1 MEGIV
6 VCSTGRWCDVH
17 AGDNI
22 YKCSLKGNLRLKGM
36 KTTNPVAVGDR
47 VLFDMDEKNHT
58 GRVYEILDRK
68 NVIIRRATNL
78 SRQTHILA
86 ANVDLAVLIATPILP
101 RTSTGFIDRFLI
113 TAEAYHIPSLIV
125 FNKLD
130 LFKQEMSIVEYYQEI
145 YQSAGYP
152 VLMISS
158 TEGTNVDEFR
168 EQISGKTILLAGHSG
183 VGKSTLIKALVPEI
197 KIKIGNIS
205 EAHLKGMHT
214 TTFARMYMLT
224 GNTLVIDTP
233 GIKEFGVVDFE
244 PWELG
249 HWFREFKEFIP
260 GCKYANCT
268 HQHEPGC
275 AVRQAAEAGKI
286 HEERYSNYLGIL
298 NNISE

>member
-168 EQISGKTILLAGHSG
+168 EQITGKTILLAGHSG

-275 AVRQAAEAGKI
+275 AVRQAAEEGKI

-298 NNISE
+298 NNISA

>member
-47 VLFDMDEKNHT
+47 VLFDMDEKKHT

-298 NNISE
+298 NNISA

>member
-168 EQISGKTILLAGHSG
+168 EQITGKTILLAGHSG